1 MRLGQQAPGCGIA
14 RVVHEPSA
22 QVANGLRRLGRTNQR
37 QRAQQYLGAG
47 GHRAGGCRCSQQS
60 AGTRRIA
67 RRQRQFR
74 AQPARLL
81 PGRRVVAATLIQ
93 PGVQS
98 NGQRPITQLHGGQG
112 GTVQNPRL
120 LRV

>member
-14 RVVHEPSA
+14 RVVHEPGA
-22 QVANGLRRLGRTNQR
+22 QIANGLRRLGRTNQR
-37 QRAQQYLGAG
+37 QRAQQYLRSGR
-47 GHRAGGCRCSQQS
+47 HCAGGCRCSQQS

-98 NGQRPITQLHGGQG
+98 SCQRSIAQLHSGQG
-112 GTVQNPRL
+112 STVQNSRL